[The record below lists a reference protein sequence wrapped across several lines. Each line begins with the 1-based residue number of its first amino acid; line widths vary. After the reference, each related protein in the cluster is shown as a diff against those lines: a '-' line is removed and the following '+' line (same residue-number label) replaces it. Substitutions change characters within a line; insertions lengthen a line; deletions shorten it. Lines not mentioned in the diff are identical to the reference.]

1 MPNMKNAVKKV
12 KVNVKK
18 NESNNHYEA
27 SMKTAMKNVERAVA
41 SNDKKKAE
49 KGKWRIPE
57 KGLLAI
63 ALFGGAFG
71 SYPAMLICRHKTKR
85 EHWYFTF
92 CNLLGILIHTTIFL
106 LIVFLWKIQN

>member
-1 MPNMKNAVKKV
+1 MPNLPFKYWILIFYGLYLLIISIGAAGI
-12 KVNVKK
+12 
-18 NESNNHYEA
+18 YA
-27 SMKTAMKNVERAVA
+27 A
-41 SNDKKKAE
+41 DKKKAE
-49 KGKWRIPE
+49 KGYWRTPE

-106 LIVFLWKIQN
+106 LIIFLWKI